1 MFRIDDATAATS
13 LPTPEAAGA
22 EGYYTEGNP
31 VAGTPA
37 TNVRAS
43 WLNMLQEEL
52 RAVVVAA
59 GLTPSKTT
67 YTQVRDA
74 IKAMYGPGRL
84 LRTSVYAIVSGQQQ
98 VSVNGGAFTTA
109 GATTFVPLATTSTVI
124 GEAQGGGAAGG
135 GASGA
140 GAGNVSMGA
149 PGTSGSYGKSQWAV
163 ATIGASQVITVGAKG
178 SGASGAS
185 GGNGGTSS
193 IGTLLTSPGGVGGG
207 PLNNQVPPSSN
218 GNGSFSTASTGA
230 NLVSIRGASIQS
242 SLAFSTSNASAGTGG
257 GTPFGLGATG
267 PGINTGGIAAVNYGT
282 GGSGSV
288 VNQSGGNSTGG
299 NGMDGIII
307 ITEYA

>member
-124 GEAQGGGAAGG
+124 GEAQGGGAAG
-135 GASGA
+135 AEHRARVPEMFRWALLVPRVLMVSRSGPWRRSA
-140 GAGNVSMGA
+140 HRRSLRLEPKVLA
-149 PGTSGSYGKSQWAV
+149 PRALRV
-163 ATIGASQVITVGAKG
+163 EM
-178 SGASGAS
+178 
-185 GGNGGTSS
+185 
-193 IGTLLTSPGGVGGG
+193 
-207 PLNNQVPPSSN
+207 
-218 GNGSFSTASTGA
+218 
-230 NLVSIRGASIQS
+230 
-242 SLAFSTSNASAGTGG
+242 
-257 GTPFGLGATG
+257 
-267 PGINTGGIAAVNYGT
+267 AARR
-282 GGSGSV
+282 
-288 VNQSGGNSTGG
+288 QSGRC
-299 NGMDGIII
+299 
-307 ITEYA
+307 